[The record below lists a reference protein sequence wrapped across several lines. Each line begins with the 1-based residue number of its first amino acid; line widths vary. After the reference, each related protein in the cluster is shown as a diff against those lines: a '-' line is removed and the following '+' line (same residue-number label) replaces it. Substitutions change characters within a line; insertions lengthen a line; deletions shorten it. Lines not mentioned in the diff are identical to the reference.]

1 MSKKDFLLLLDELLE
16 TEPGT
21 LTGVEMLETLSWDS
35 LAVVG
40 LIALV
45 DEQFDIA
52 LSPAKIGKCETVND
66 LIALLGDKVTN

>member
-52 LSPAKIGKCETVND
+52 LSPAKIGKCEAVND